1 MNDHAYT
8 PTRFHHLHIHEYIRH
23 TCIHTIHI
31 HTHIERKFILYSC
44 NKMLK
49 NVDGNGDIETLSSV
63 YTFVHVSNPIDLFH
77 IPLFHA
83 FRRFFGDFPP
93 SLARSAT
100 TAPLR
105 TLLELI
111 LRRVDKLEI
120 DRKRGT
126 NDDKIL
132 ILRTLKIVTEYIAA
146 YSTF

>member
-1 MNDHAYT
+1 
-8 PTRFHHLHIHEYIRH
+8 
-23 TCIHTIHI
+23 
-31 HTHIERKFILYSC
+31 
-44 NKMLK
+44 MLK

-83 FRRFFGDFPP
+83 FRRLRGFP
-93 SLARSAT
+93 SESRSQRHHGSIT
-100 TAPLR
+100 YYLSWY
-105 TLLELI
+105 LGY
-111 LRRVDKLEI
+111 RRVDKLEI

-132 ILRTLKIVTEYIAA
+132 LLRTLKIVTEYIAA